1 MYVNDPTESVEKEG
15 KGLLRLHSTYRH
27 DLKCYTSDE
36 GRCQKTAA
44 SFLKGLLDFEGAL
57 APILAIMVRND
68 AESNRM
74 LDDSSA
80 AQEVIDSL
88 KGKLNELFHYDG
100 EDMLG
105 FFRTNFEE
113 NPPNIVIK
121 TLRDIKNPYRLMQIM
136 QSLINKII
144 EQIEHKLK
152 TMGIENELMES
163 YRQTDQ
169 DFDTIFHQVSNEPS
183 SPTPIPAIEVKIGGL
198 ELEGNM

>member
-1 MYVNDPTESVEKEG
+1 
-15 KGLLRLHSTYRH
+15 
-27 DLKCYTSDE
+27 
-36 GRCQKTAA
+36 
-44 SFLKGLLDFEGAL
+44 
-57 APILAIMVRND
+57 
-68 AESNRM
+68 
-74 LDDSSA
+74 
-80 AQEVIDSL
+80 
-88 KGKLNELFHYDG
+88 
-100 EDMLG
+100 
-105 FFRTNFEE
+105 
-113 NPPNIVIK
+113 
-121 TLRDIKNPYRLMQIM
+121 M

>member
-1 MYVNDPTESVEKEG
+1 M
-15 KGLLRLHSTYRH
+15 
-27 DLKCYTSDE
+27 
-36 GRCQKTAA
+36 
-44 SFLKGLLDFEGAL
+44 LDFEGAL

-68 AESNRM
+68 AESNKM

-105 FFRTNFEE
+105 FFLSNFED
-113 NPPNIVIK
+113 NPPNVVID
-121 TLRDIKNPYRLMQIM
+121 TLKDIKNPYRLMQTI
-136 QSLINKII
+136 QLLINEII
-144 EQIEHKLK
+144 DQIEHKLK

-169 DFDTIFHQVSNEPS
+169 DFDTIFH
-183 SPTPIPAIEVKIGGL
+183 
-198 ELEGNM
+198 

>member
-1 MYVNDPTESVEKEG
+1 M
-15 KGLLRLHSTYRH
+15 LRLHSTYRH